1 MTSARDTFKHLK
13 HHQVFSVGEIR
24 PVLESH
30 YVYFMKCFKRP
41 DVSKTLGNVTNK
53 MEKTLQDGKKVFFG
67 ARFRHKVNKINLLRF
82 NNTLC
87 HSQTGKI

>member
-1 MTSARDTFKHLK
+1 MTSARETFKHLK

-24 PVLESH
+24 PILESH

-53 MEKTLQDGKKVFFG
+53 MEKNLTVERKFFVLESDT
-67 ARFRHKVNKINLLRF
+67 K
-82 NNTLC
+82 
-87 HSQTGKI
+87 